1 LEASD
6 FIGFVITSIS
16 KKHQHHESSDTAT
29 TVFHLFLT
37 ALSAL
42 AASPPALRSSLC
54 MTEHDRRLKQQQ
66 LEDQKWLEE
75 HRHVDTEQC
84 DLDFANSLRNRHLCQ
99 EYIDKKNQNRDR
111 WNRET
116 LPAYPDGYDHKHG
129 TKKRGVGTAC
139 VNRLTCTHTFSPL
152 FTVHLFSLV
161 HLFSPV
167 FTCSLVFTCIHLFSP
182 VHLFTCSPVHL
193 FTCSFTVRSL
203 FTVHASH

>member
-1 LEASD
+1 
-6 FIGFVITSIS
+6 
-16 KKHQHHESSDTAT
+16 
-29 TVFHLFLT
+29 
-37 ALSAL
+37 
-42 AASPPALRSSLC
+42 

-139 VNRLTCTHTFSPL
+139 VNSLTCTHTFSPL

-161 HLFSPV
+161 HL
-167 FTCSLVFTCIHLFSP
+167 CSLVF
-182 VHLFTCSPVHL
+182 LFTCLLVYL
-193 FTCSFTVRSL
+193 FTCLLVYLIT
-203 FTVHASH
+203 